1 MNQYSLIEM
10 TIYHELFTTRNFNNF
25 MSVVLKKN
33 MCLQRLYYT
42 FLSLISLSNLVVLS
56 FLKLIS
62 QYLKKDLLNK
72 LYQRQLFSKIYH
84 VLYIIH
90 MRE

>member
-1 MNQYSLIEM
+1 M

-42 FLSLISLSNLVVLS
+42 F
-56 FLKLIS
+56 FE
-62 QYLKKDLLNK
+62 LNK
-72 LYQRQLFSKIYH
+72 PFKFSSIKLFEIDKP
-84 VLYIIH
+84 VFKKRFVKQIISTPTFFKNLSCFVH
-90 MRE
+90 NSHA